1 MRALIVAFFVVAPAA
16 PALAQPERLPAQSRS
31 EQQIQD
37 INRSLAVQQRE
48 LRQEQQTQFEINQL
62 RGEIRREN
70 MFGSPGRCAPGAIS
84 C

>member
-1 MRALIVAFFVVAPAA
+1 VRALIVAIFITAIAA

-62 RGEIRREN
+62 RGEIRRES

>member
-1 MRALIVAFFVVAPAA
+1 VRALIVAIFITAIAA

-62 RGEIRREN
+62 RNQFQQQQSQPIR
-70 MFGSPGRCAPGAIS
+70 PGCAIGTI

>member
-1 MRALIVAFFVVAPAA
+1 MRALIVAIFITAIAA

-62 RGEIRREN
+62 RNQFQQQQSQPIR
-70 MFGSPGRCAPGAIS
+70 PGCAIGTI